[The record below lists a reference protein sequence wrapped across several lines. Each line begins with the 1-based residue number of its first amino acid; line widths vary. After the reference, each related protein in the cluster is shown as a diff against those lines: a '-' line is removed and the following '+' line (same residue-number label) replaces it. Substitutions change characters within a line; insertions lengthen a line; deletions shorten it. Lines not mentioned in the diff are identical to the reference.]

1 MCNLFV
7 NADSELWKSKTKSL
21 RISGFVTSIRMENVF
36 WAALEEIAFRD
47 NMTVNELIST
57 LWGESLEAGHDEGN
71 FTSFLRVCAIRYYSL
86 MSVGEVSLSLDKPI
100 FDHPATEILQREAE
114 RRRQGLPVPAAQ
126 AS

>member
-7 NADSELWKSKTKSL
+7 NADRDLWKSKTKSL

-57 LWGESLEAGHDEGN
+57 LWVESLDAGHDEGN

-86 MSVGEVSLSLDKPI
+86 MSAGEVSLSLDKPI
-100 FDHPATEILQREAE
+100 FEHPATEILQREAE
-114 RRRQGLPVPAAQ
+114 RRRQGLPVTTAR

>member
-47 NMTVNELIST
+47 DMTVNELIST
-57 LWGESLEAGHDEGN
+57 LWVESLEAGHDEGN

-86 MSVGEVSLSLDKPI
+86 MSAGEVSLSLDKPI
-100 FDHPATEILQREAE
+100 FAHPATEILQREAE
-114 RRRQGLPVPAAQ
+114 RRRQGLPVQTAQ

>member
-114 RRRQGLPVPAAQ
+114 RRRQGLPVPAAK